1 MIQSLTGYGI
11 SEKGAFRVEI
21 RSLNHKFLEINI
33 KLPSLLTKY
42 EMELRELVKLKFQRG
57 KIDITVSLNPKERV
71 GKIYLNKELAKNLY
85 SAFIELKKELS
96 ILGSIDISMFAN
108 FRELFIYE
116 EEEPDINNLRAA
128 FNEALEAVE
137 RMRIKEGENLKESL
151 TNIIKNL
158 EDNIKFL
165 DSLVD
170 MSYNKYIET
179 LREKIKEL
187 LENKFDENKVIEQ
200 IVAYAQKT
208 DIKEEVDRLK
218 SHLSQFRE
226 LLKKGGVIGKQ
237 LDFIL
242 QEMQRE
248 SNTILGKSED
258 ISVKNLAISIKTSI
272 ERLKE
277 QIQNIQ

>member
-33 KLPSLLTKY
+33 KLPSILAKY
-42 EMELRELVKLKFQRG
+42 EMELREIVKSKFQRG
-57 KIDITVSLNPKERV
+57 KIDITISINPKEKV

-85 SAFIELKKELS
+85 SAFIDLKKELS

-108 FRELFIYE
+108 FRELFLYE
-116 EEEPDINNLRAA
+116 EEEPDISNLKVA
-128 FNEALEAVE
+128 FEEALQDVLQ
-137 RMRIKEGENLKESL
+137 MRIKEGENLKKSL
-151 TNIIKNL
+151 LDILENL
-158 EDNIKFL
+158 KQNLMTL

-170 MSYNKYIET
+170 ISYNKYIET
-179 LREKIKEL
+179 VKERIKEL
-187 LENKFDENKVIEQ
+187 LDNKFDENKIIEQ
-200 IVAYAQKT
+200 VVIYAQKT

-218 SHLSQFRE
+218 SHLNQFKE
-226 LLKKGGVIGKQ
+226 LVNIGGVVGKQ

-248 SNTILGKSED
+248 SNTILSKSED
-258 ISVKNLAISIKTSI
+258 INVKNLAISIKTSI

-277 QIQNIQ
+277 QVQNIQ

>member
-42 EMELRELVKLKFQRG
+42 EMELRELVKSKFQRG

-116 EEEPDINNLRAA
+116 EEEPDINNLKAA

-187 LENKFDENKVIEQ
+187 LDNKFDENKVIEQ